1 MKKRSEY
8 SAPACSICSE
18 ADVAASE
25 VHIMISPTR
34 RSDYFSVAFGSK
46 ILVKSS
52 KQPRCDASRVLH
64 RLGYPDDTILVS
76 HKEGSKAPY
85 SMRGPIG
92 DWRRLRIRV
101 ATRDRPRFAKYEPF
115 PRDRVSQGKAKRRRQ
130 PEPAAAPLN
139 APSTPSDA
147 PARTQE
153 SPPVSGTDPA
163 ERSE

>member
-18 ADVAASE
+18 EDGAASE
-25 VHIMISPTR
+25 IHITISPTHR
-34 RSDYFSVAFGSK
+34 PDRFSVALGSK

-52 KQPRCDASRVLH
+52 RQPRCDAARVLH
-64 RLGYPDDTILVS
+64 RLGYPDDAMLVG
-76 HKEGSKAPY
+76 GSLSAPL
-85 SMRGPIG
+85 GV
-92 DWRRLRIRV
+92 WRRLRVRED
-101 ATRDRPRFAKYEPF
+101 ARSGPRFAKYEPF
-115 PRDRVSQGKAKRRRQ
+115 PRERVSQRKAKRRRQ